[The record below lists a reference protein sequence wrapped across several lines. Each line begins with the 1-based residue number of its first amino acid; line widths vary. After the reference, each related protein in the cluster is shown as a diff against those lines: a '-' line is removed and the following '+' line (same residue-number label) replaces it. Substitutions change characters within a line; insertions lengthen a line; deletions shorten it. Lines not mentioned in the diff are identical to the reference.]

1 MNGQMGYY
9 FAKAICK
16 LKREKYKE
24 TLNKWFIKQGVH
36 LEQKG
41 EGWININSNI
51 AKNEP
56 HLIHIGQNTT
66 IAGNVEFITHDN
78 SISKVIPGSTDLFGR
93 IIIGRNC
100 FIGARS
106 VIMYGVTIADNVIV
120 ASGIV
125 VTKSVKE
132 NNVIV
137 AGNPAKVI
145 STWEKFREKSKDY
158 VWNLDDDTQMN
169 WKEETEKGIRCVKK

>member
-1 MNGQMGYY
+1 
-9 FAKAICK
+9 
-16 LKREKYKE
+16 
-24 TLNKWFIKQGVH
+24 
-36 LEQKG
+36 
-41 EGWININSNI
+41 
-51 AKNEP
+51 
-56 HLIHIGQNTT
+56 
-66 IAGNVEFITHDN
+66 
-78 SISKVIPGSTDLFGR
+78 
-93 IIIGRNC
+93 
-100 FIGARS
+100 
-106 VIMYGVTIADNVIV
+106 MYGVTIADNVIV
-120 ASGIV
+120 ASGSV